1 MQFIPRDMPPR
12 SIWALEQ
19 AGVHPLLARLYAA
32 RGISQPATIDASLAH
47 LLPPTVMPACTH
59 PLVNFGTC
67 PA

>member
-32 RGISQPATIDASLAH
+32 RGIQDAATLDASLAQ
-47 LLPPTVMPACTH
+47 LLPPQV
-59 PLVNFGTC
+59 
-67 PA
+67 

>member
-32 RGISQPATIDASLAH
+32 RGIQDAATLDASLAQ
-47 LLPPTVMPACTH
+47 LLPPVPWPCVACVCWARRT
-59 PLVNFGTC
+59 
-67 PA
+67 